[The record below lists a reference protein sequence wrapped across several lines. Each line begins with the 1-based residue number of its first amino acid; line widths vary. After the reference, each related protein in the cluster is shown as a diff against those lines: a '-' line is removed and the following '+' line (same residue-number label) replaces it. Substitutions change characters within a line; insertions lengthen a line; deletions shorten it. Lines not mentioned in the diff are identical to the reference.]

1 MKDDAI
7 CLTHTIASTKPP
19 YAANPFISKHL
30 FSGGKIPTASQ
41 LTEAIEQMNLV
52 ISGWESLIYHYNLTL
67 DQWRKRFLENAGKAK
82 KNMVMNL

>member
-19 YAANPFISKHL
+19 NAANPFISKHL

-41 LTEAIEQMNLV
+41 LTAAIEQMNLV

-82 KNMVMNL
+82 KKIW